1 MLAALSL
8 ICLSLTARILVRV
21 SMGTAAVII
30 PKIGAGVYLRAPST
44 DARSGLPETGMLFLI
59 RDLADGLL
67 THLAR
72 QSEHRCSD
80 AEDYH
85 RSKR

>member
-8 ICLSLTARILVRV
+8 ICLSLMARILERMR
-21 SMGTAAVII
+21 MGTAAVII

-44 DARSGLPETGMLFLI
+44 DARSGLPVTGMLSLI

-72 QSEHRCSD
+72 QSEHCCSN
-80 AEDYH
+80 AENYH
-85 RSKR
+85 

>member
-1 MLAALSL
+1 MLAVLSL
-8 ICLSLTARILVRV
+8 IFLSPTARILERV

-44 DARSGLPETGMLFLI
+44 DARSGLPVTGMLSLI
-59 RDLADGLL
+59 RDLAYGLL

-72 QSEHRCSD
+72 QSEHCCSN
-80 AEDYH
+80 AENYH
-85 RSKR
+85 